1 MKLSIVITEAWR
13 SLTAS
18 LSTTLASA
26 LTVLIGMFLVGLL
39 IGLGTWARSW
49 SEHAKGQLDI
59 NVYLCTQDNCKT
71 GEVTTAQKN
80 AVRVILAPEN
90 DSRIASVEYI
100 SKDQALAIMR
110 KKQPDLV
117 EIVPANPLPDA
128 FKVHPKRG
136 EDVGAIAASLDPL
149 PAGVEKINYG
159 KKTANRILRVAHVF
173 EVLSALA
180 ILILLGAATILIGNT
195 IRLSIFARRR
205 EIEVMKLVG
214 ASNWF
219 VRGPFVVEGLLTG
232 VLGAT
237 AAIVLLFL
245 GKELVLP
252 ATIGRLDAGKD
263 VNAIAFEYTALML
276 LLLGLVLGAAGSTI
290 TMRRFLRV

>member
-1 MKLSIVITEAWR
+1 MKFSVVIAEAWR

-18 LSTTLASA
+18 LSTTVASA
-26 LTVLIGMFLVGLL
+26 VTVLIGMFLVGLL

-59 NVYLCTQDNCKT
+59 NVYLCTQDKCNHT
-71 GEVTTAQKN
+71 EVTTKEKN
-80 AVRVILAPEN
+80 DVRVRLQN
-90 DSRIASVEYI
+90 DSRVASVEYI
-100 SKDQALAIMR
+100 SKEQALEMMR
-110 KKQPDLV
+110 KTQPDIVGVV
-117 EIVPANPLPDA
+117 EANPLPDA

-136 EDVGAIAASLDPL
+136 EDVGAIAESLQPL
-149 PAGVEKINYG
+149 PAGVEKVNFG
-159 KKTANRILRVAHVF
+159 KKTANRILRVAHIF

-180 ILILLGAATILIGNT
+180 IIILLGAATILIGNT

-232 VLGAT
+232 VLGA
-237 AAIVLLFL
+237 AAAVFLLFL

-276 LLLGLVLGAAGSTI
+276 LGLGLVLGAAGSTI

>member
-1 MKLSIVITEAWR
+1 MKLNVVIAEAWR

-59 NVYLCTQDNCKT
+59 NVYLCTVDKCD
-71 GEVTTAQKN
+71 GHEVTTAQKN
-80 AVRVILAPEN
+80 AVRLLLQN
-90 DSRIASVEYI
+90 DPRVDSVEYI
-100 SKDQALAIMR
+100 SKEEGFRKMR
-110 KKQPDLV
+110 KQHPEIV
-117 EIVPANPLPDA
+117 EQVPANPLPDA
-128 FKVHPKRG
+128 FKVHPNRG
-136 EDVGAIAASLDPL
+136 EDVVPIANSLNPL
-149 PAGVEKINYG
+149 PPGVENINFG
-159 KKTANRILRVAHVF
+159 KKTATRILRVAHIF

-180 ILILLGAATILIGNT
+180 ILILLAAATILIGNT

-232 VLGAT
+232 VLGAV
-237 AAIVLLFL
+237 AAIILLFL

-252 ATIGRLDAGKD
+252 ATIGRMDAGED

-276 LLLGLVLGAAGSTI
+276 LGLGLLLGAAGSTI
-290 TMRRFLRV
+290 TMRRFLKV

>member
-1 MKLSIVITEAWR
+1 VKLSVVVTEAWR

-49 SEHAKGQLDI
+49 SDHAKNKLVID
-59 NVYLCTQDNCKT
+59 VYLCTQTKC
-71 GEVTTAQKN
+71 GSEVSTQQKN
-80 AVRVILAPEN
+80 AVRQLLQSDPRVQT
-90 DSRIASVEYI
+90 VEYI
-100 SKDQALAIMR
+100 SKDDALRIMEKR
-110 KKQPDLV
+110 APEMTKG
-117 EIVPANPLPDA
+117 IVANPLPDS
-128 FKVHPKRG
+128 FKVKPRRG
-136 EDVGAIAASLDPL
+136 EDVVAIANGLN
-149 PAGVEKINYG
+149 PAPPGVESVNYG
-159 KKTANRILRVAHVF
+159 KKTANRILRVARVF

-219 VRGPFVVEGLLTG
+219 VRGPFMVEGLLTG
-232 VLGAT
+232 VIGAA

-252 ATIGRLDAGKD
+252 ATIGKLDAGKD
-263 VNAIAFEYTALML
+263 VNAIAFEYIALML
-276 LLLGLVLGAAGSTI
+276 LGLGLVLGAAGSTL

>member
-1 MKLSIVITEAWR
+1 MRTVVAEAWR

-26 LTVLIGMFLVGLL
+26 LTVLIGLFLVGLL

-49 SEHAKGQLDI
+49 AANAKEQLDV
-59 NVYLCTQDNCKT
+59 NVYLCTTTTCES
-71 GEVTTAQKN
+71 EVTLAQKN
-80 AVRVILAPEN
+80 AVWEQLDSNPRV
-90 DSRIASVEYI
+90 ASVEFI
-100 SKDQALAIMR
+100 PKERAFKDLKR
-110 KKQPDLV
+110 DEP
-117 EIVPANPLPDA
+117 EIAGTVPSNPLPDA
-128 FKVHPKRG
+128 FKVKPVRG
-136 EDVGAIAASLDPL
+136 EDVNAVAESLNPL
-149 PAGVEKINYG
+149 PAGVEKVNYG
-159 KKTANRILRVAHVF
+159 KKTANRILRVARIF

-180 ILILLGAATILIGNT
+180 ITILLIAATILIGNT

-219 VRGPFVVEGLLTG
+219 VRGPFMVEGLLTG
-232 VLGAT
+232 VLGAA

-252 ATIGRLDAGKD
+252 ATIGRLDVDD
-263 VNAIAFEYTALML
+263 VNALPFGYTALILIM
-276 LLLGLVLGAAGSTI
+276 LGLLLGAAGSTL

>member
-1 MKLSIVITEAWR
+1 MRLRTVVAEAWR

-18 LSTTLASA
+18 LSTTLAAA

-49 SEHAKGQLDI
+49 SEHAKGQLDV
-59 NVYLCTQDNCKT
+59 NVYLCTSTTCKT
-71 GEVTTAQKN
+71 EVTTAQKN
-80 AVRVILAPEN
+80 AVRMLLQN
-90 DSRIASVEYI
+90 DPRVASVEYI
-100 SKDQALAIMR
+100 PKEQGLKDLE
-110 KKQPDLV
+110 KKAPEMV
-117 EIVPANPLPDA
+117 AGVVSNPLPDA
-128 FKVHPKRG
+128 FKIKPKHG
-136 EDVGAIAASLDPL
+136 EDVVAIANSLNPL
-149 PAGVEKINYG
+149 PPGVEKINFG
-159 KKTANRILRVAHVF
+159 KKTAKRILRVAHIF

-180 ILILLGAATILIGNT
+180 IVILLIAATILIGNT

-219 VRGPFVVEGLLTG
+219 VRGPFMVEGLLTG
-232 VLGAT
+232 LIGA
-237 AAIVLLFL
+237 AAAVVLLFL

-252 ATIGRLDAGKD
+252 TTIGRLDAGKD
-263 VNAIAFEYTALML
+263 VNAIAFEYTALL
-276 LLLGLVLGAAGSTI
+276 VLTLGLLLGAAGSSI

>member
-1 MKLSIVITEAWR
+1 MRLRTVVAEAWR

-18 LSTTLASA
+18 LSTTLAAA

-49 SEHAKGQLDI
+49 SEHAKGQLDV
-59 NVYLCTQDNCKT
+59 NVYLCTPTTCKT
-71 GEVTTAQKN
+71 EVTTAQKN
-80 AVRVILAPEN
+80 AVRMLLQN
-90 DSRIASVEYI
+90 DPRVASVEYI
-100 SKDQALAIMR
+100 PKEQGLKDLE
-110 KKQPDLV
+110 KKAPEMV
-117 EIVPANPLPDA
+117 AGVVSNPLPDA
-128 FKVHPKRG
+128 FKIKPKHG
-136 EDVGAIAASLDPL
+136 EDVVAIANSLNPL
-149 PAGVEKINYG
+149 PPGVEKINFG
-159 KKTANRILRVAHVF
+159 KKTAKRILRVAHIF

-180 ILILLGAATILIGNT
+180 IVILLIAATILIGNT

-219 VRGPFVVEGLLTG
+219 VRGPFMVEGLLTG
-232 VLGAT
+232 LIGA
-237 AAIVLLFL
+237 AAAVVLLFL

-252 ATIGRLDAGKD
+252 TTIGRLDAGKD
-263 VNAIAFEYTALML
+263 VNAIAFEYTALL
-276 LLLGLVLGAAGSTI
+276 VLTLGLLLGAAGSSI